1 MVVVVPP
8 PPTLSPEAVSA
19 FYVVD
24 ELLARSPLLIFYG
37 PSATPTATSNN
48 SRIQAHVFSPAGLQ
62 SYPRLTISPSSPL
75 YSAVN
80 CLPREEQGDEICRGL
95 AFSLFKYFGELPQ
108 AVKYVWE
115 NMPTAIGRLRSA
127 PALFSDAHAAMLAS
141 KMIQVQ
147 NVKEVIKDVRQA
159 LAEQTVSWLDVD
171 VVLPAGS
178 MKELET
184 AGRDSIL
191 PDPSEEDIAIARYGK
206 YATLVKL
213 FGEPAFLPT
222 SRLRRQPSKPTVLNR
237 GTTFL
242 KKQKENIRREMCELL
257 DTEESYVNKLY
268 DLVHSVAEDFR
279 QKANNKSASSTS
291 PSAEALKGLFPPSLD
306 KILETNSGFLE
317 ELRRVIEDT
326 ENEAIQDIES
336 TGEEGTA
343 MPNVPTRMDVTGTLA
358 LATCLR
364 AWFPKFADCYVDYMQ
379 VHSQMSSFLR
389 VFMKETGSS
398 FSKRMQETGEQR
410 LMSMLIEPVQ
420 RLPRYNLYIDNIAK
434 QLPGR
439 HPALKS
445 LLKARDVISE
455 ICSQDKVT
463 TSQPSRVIDY
473 LRRTIP
479 SWPMTF
485 CPIGRLITAIDVVE
499 LPPPYRPD
507 LQDPRCIPSILL
519 LFTDFIVILKKA
531 NKTSTTAR
539 GLMAQID
546 GVDVPPID
554 GLGDD
559 LSFRQALEICTFE
572 MTVMDSGKMLQLV
585 PLKEESRPPSSA
597 HTPGS
602 SRPTSLTGDPAVQVL
617 YLTGPNEGKASRFLE
632 DLVKARVEGRFSETE
647 RESHKWE
654 ARCANSL
661 DLTVFSALFEQKEPV
676 PERRGPPARIRVLVD
691 SRTSGLS
698 IKNPLDGVDV
708 AASVSIVG
716 EGFYRLE
723 VVGPNDYSTKDRLT
737 AMEFLPVLTKR
748 IGNILQMR
756 SQIRN
761 PALAAILL
769 LRNQHIL
776 QSLRIVTD
784 YNMETAS
791 HGRSSKPHSPVK
803 ILKNLFDGGMSKEYA
818 SFRKPLGSSAS
829 ADFPQLLPT
838 PQSRPSS
845 NDGPSKAVVGVSSA
859 QDAIERLT
867 RLEET
872 MLSYIL
878 AIHARK
884 GNIVGKVLRARQSAD
899 ELAVNDL
906 YNSLLEDPSKH
917 QLAAEVP
924 VDVLFAAF
932 EKFVKIAWHDK
943 MGPIISR
950 QAYRNIQLKLDTA
963 GDFDDVFRAA
973 FCDMAPQNQR
983 AFRDMIKLLVDL
995 LDGTSNDSD
1004 RGMLTISFAELLVPE
1019 GNPHEF
1025 VSILDRLV
1033 EDSDPL
1039 LSEQALSEQHMPRS
1053 SMTLDSRSRATNT
1066 GSLTSNTSLR
1076 KKFGFGTLT
1085 RKSSKIQSEGDP
1097 EGNSV
1102 WRTLSKS
1109 KHGGDSQPASMSKVT
1124 LSRSNSTD
1132 AGDYR
1137 ISPKRPV
1144 SRDRPT
1150 VLGAFGLEQQPSPF
1164 LLSTIG
1170 ENPVTGPPRKKRR
1183 SSVSDMRSLQASA
1196 GNTPTFMSPKTPTAE
1211 GFDTSKLKE
1220 SPRTPSPTKQS
1231 MIPAPSPSTPMLAH
1245 VTLRGTSPARHDN
1258 SPQRALPRPLSVTK
1272 QPGSPRKSDQVITT
1286 SSAPTPRRR
1295 KDSTASGIPKLAPGL
1310 SERPSA
1316 GNARKLPP
1324 TPGSPQKNPSLEKA
1338 TGIPAPPSPQKLK
1351 MQSPAKLRERLANE
1365 QKAIQ
1370 NADAALQAELSKIG
1384 DEIAKLSKGKAGSP
1398 QPLQRGQNGPSSSS
1412 ASVAA
1417 GGNAVKALEGR
1428 LATLSKQH
1436 TDMMGALT
1444 SRLDNLASDIAS
1456 SLQVSESR
1464 SRKLDDLYREA
1475 NAENEAL
1482 YAKFNEELAR
1492 VLGRVKTG
1500 QAEEEGKLRMKV
1512 MEEEAEKLRRENG
1525 RLRREVVGLRAQLRE

>member
-1 MVVVVPP
+1 
-8 PPTLSPEAVSA
+8 
-19 FYVVD
+19 
-24 ELLARSPLLIFYG
+24 
-37 PSATPTATSNN
+37 
-48 SRIQAHVFSPAGLQ
+48 
-62 SYPRLTISPSSPL
+62 L

-115 NMPTAIGRLRSA
+115 NIPTAVGRIRSA

-147 NVKEVIKDVRQA
+147 NAKEVIKDIRQA

-178 MKELET
+178 IKELDL
-184 AGRDSIL
+184 ASRDSIL
-191 PDPSEEDIAIARYGK
+191 PDPSDEDIAIARYGE
-206 YATLVKL
+206 YSTLVEL

-237 GTTFL
+237 STTFF
-242 KKQKENIRREMCELL
+242 KKQKESIRREMCELL
-257 DTEESYVNKLY
+257 DTEESYVSKLY
-268 DLVHSVAEDFR
+268 DLVHSDAEDFR
-279 QKANNKSASSTS
+279 QKASNKGASNTS
-291 PSAEALKGLFPPSLD
+291 PTAEALKGLFPPSLD

-317 ELRRVIEDT
+317 ALRRIVENT

-336 TGEEGTA
+336 TAEEGTT
-343 MPNVPTRMDVTGTLA
+343 MPNIPTRTDVTGSLA

-364 AWFPKFADCYVDYMQ
+364 SWFPRFADCYVDYMR

-389 VFMKETGSS
+389 MFMKESGSS
-398 FSKRMQETGEQR
+398 FSKRVQETGEQR
-410 LMSMLIEPVQ
+410 LMSILIEPVQ
-420 RLPRYNLYIDNIAK
+420 RLPRYNLYIDNIVK
-434 QLPGR
+434 QLPAR

-445 LLKARDVISE
+445 LLKARDIISE
-455 ICSQDKVT
+455 ICSQDKAT

-485 CPIGRLITAIDVVE
+485 SPIGRLITAIDIIE
-499 LPPPYRPD
+499 LPPPYRLD
-507 LQDPRCIPSILL
+507 LQDPRSTPGILL
-519 LFTDFIVILKKA
+519 LFTDFIVILRKA
-531 NKTSTTAR
+531 NKTSPTAR
-539 GLMAQID
+539 GLVAQID
-546 GVDVPPID
+546 GVDVPSID
-554 GLGDD
+554 GFGND
-559 LSFRQALEICTFE
+559 LSFRQALEIFTFE
-572 MTVMDSGKMLQLV
+572 MTVMDSGKILQLV
-585 PLKEESRPPSSA
+585 PLKDESRPSSSA
-597 HTPGS
+597 RRPSS
-602 SRPTSLTGDPAVQVL
+602 SRPNSLTSDSTVQFL

-647 RESHKWE
+647 RQSQKWE
-654 ARCANSL
+654 ARCANGL
-661 DLTVFSALFEQKEPV
+661 DLTMFSALFEQKEPV
-676 PERRGPPARIRVLVD
+676 PEERGPPARIRILVD
-691 SRTSGLS
+691 PGKSGLS
-698 IKNPLDGVDV
+698 IKASLDTVDI

-716 EGFYRLE
+716 DGFYRLE
-723 VVGPNDYSTKDRLT
+723 VMGPNDYSTKDHLT
-737 AMEFLPVLTKR
+737 AVEFLPVLTKR

-761 PALAAILL
+761 PALASTLL

-776 QSLRIVTD
+776 QSLRIITD
-784 YNMETAS
+784 YNMETVS
-791 HGRSSKPHSPVK
+791 HGRSSRPHSPVK
-803 ILKNLFDGGMSKEYA
+803 ILKNLFEGGMSKENT
-818 SFRKPLGSSAS
+818 SFRKTLGSSAS
-829 ADFPQLLPT
+829 IDFPQLLPT
-838 PQSRPSS
+838 TQSRPSS
-845 NDGPSKAVVGVSSA
+845 NDGPSKGVVGVSSA
-859 QDAIERLT
+859 HDTIEGFT

-917 QLAAEVP
+917 QLAAEMP

-943 MGPIISR
+943 MGPIISH
-950 QAYRNIQLKLDTA
+950 QAYKNIQLKMDTA
-963 GDFDDVFRAA
+963 GDFDEVFRAA
-973 FCDMAPQNQR
+973 ICDMAPQNQR
-983 AFRDMIKLLVDL
+983 AFRDIVKLLIDL
-995 LDGTSNDSD
+995 LDGTGNDGD
-1004 RGMLTISFAELLVPE
+1004 RGMLTISFAELLVPN

-1025 VSILDRLV
+1025 VSVLDRLV

-1039 LSEQALSEQHMPRS
+1039 ISEQALSGQPTPRS
-1053 SMTLDSRSRATNT
+1053 SMSFESRSRATNT
-1066 GSLTSNTSLR
+1066 GSLTSNTSSLR

-1085 RKSSKIQSEGDP
+1085 RKSSKIQSEGEP
-1097 EGNSV
+1097 EINSV

-1109 KHGGDSQPASMSKVT
+1109 KHSSDSQPTSMSKPS
-1124 LSRSNSTD
+1124 LGRSNSTD

-1150 VLGAFGLEQQPSPF
+1150 VLGAFGFDQQSSPF
-1164 LLSTIG
+1164 ALSTIG
-1170 ENPVTGPPRKKRR
+1170 ENPVAGPPRKKRR

-1196 GNTPTFMSPKTPTAE
+1196 GNTPTFMSPKTPTGE
-1211 GFDTSKLKE
+1211 GFDTNKLKE
-1220 SPRTPSPTKQS
+1220 SPRTPSPVKQS
-1231 MIPAPSPSTPMLAH
+1231 MIPAPSPSNSMLPHA
-1245 VTLRGTSPARHDN
+1245 TLRSTSPARREN
-1258 SPQRALPRPLSVTK
+1258 SPQRALPRPLNVNK
-1272 QPGSPRKSDQVITT
+1272 HPASPQKSDQVIIK
-1286 SSAPTPRRR
+1286 SKAPTTRRR
-1295 KDSTASGIPKLAPGL
+1295 KDSTASGIPKLTPGL

-1316 GNARKLPP
+1316 GNVRKLPP
-1324 TPGSPQKNPSLEKA
+1324 TPGSPEKHPSVEKP
-1338 TGIPAPPSPQKLK
+1338 TGIPIPPSSQKLK

-1365 QKAIQ
+1365 QKTIQ

-1384 DEIAKLSKGKAGSP
+1384 DEIAKLSNGRAGSP
-1398 QPLQRGQNGPSSSS
+1398 QPLQRGQNSLPSSSS
-1412 ASVAA
+1412 AA
-1417 GGNAVKALEGR
+1417 GGDAAKALEGR
-1428 LATLSKQH
+1428 LTSLSKKH
-1436 TDMMGALT
+1436 ADMMGALT

-1464 SRKLDDLYREA
+1464 SKKLDDLYREA

-1492 VLGRVKTG
+1492 VLGRVKAG
-1500 QAEEEGKLRMKV
+1500 QAEEEGRLRMKV